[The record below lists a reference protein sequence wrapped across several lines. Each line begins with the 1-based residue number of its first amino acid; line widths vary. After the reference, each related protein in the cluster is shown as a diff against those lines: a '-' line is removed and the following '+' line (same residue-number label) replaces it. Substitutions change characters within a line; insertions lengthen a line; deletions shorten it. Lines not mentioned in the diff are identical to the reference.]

1 MQILEQ
7 QALYLYDLLSCRI
20 QMPRARLPEMLPRIP
35 EQLGALGLQQ
45 NGRILFTED
54 PAQERN
60 IEILIP
66 VRGEFASCAQYEK
79 KPVFKLINAVSAR
92 HEGSFSALAKTEQQ
106 LLQYAQEKAYQ
117 VITEVYYSIVRM
129 DAGNPEN
136 CIIDLYIGVNY
147 NIL

>member
-1 MQILEQ
+1 MQDTD
-7 QALYLYDLLSCRI
+7 AARTAAGNAAADPGTAR
-20 QMPRARLPEMLPRIP
+20 RARIAAER
-35 EQLGALGLQQ
+35 Q
-45 NGRILFTED
+45 D

-60 IEILIP
+60 VEILIP
-66 VRGEFASCAQYEK
+66 VKGEFASCAQYEK